1 MVNFS
6 TFELDNGLPVIHHHD
21 DTTPFVVL
29 NILYDVG
36 ARDEDPSKTG
46 FAHLF
51 EHLMFGGSVNI
62 PEYDTPLQKAGGVN
76 NAYTNNDIT
85 NYYLRVPAQNIETAF
100 WLESDR
106 MLSLAFSPKS
116 LEVQRKVVCEEFKE
130 NYINKPYGD
139 VWEHLRKL
147 VYKKH
152 PYQWMTI
159 GKELSHIENAQLDDV
174 KAFFA
179 KYYVPANAIMAVAG
193 NVDLETVKRL
203 SEKWFGPIPHKPK
216 PTRDLPTEPPQ
227 TQARTETVH
236 KPVPSDR
243 LYKAYHMSDRY
254 SDKYYSADMLTDI
267 LGQGPSSRLYLQ
279 LVKEQELFSSI
290 SCYQMGTLDP
300 GMVVIS
306 GQTREG
312 VDIHQADKE
321 VEKILEHVKSER
333 IPEDELQKIKNKIE
347 TSKVFEDIDLFSRA
361 NELCWYN
368 LLGNTDLINTEI
380 NNYLSVRPEQ
390 LQASAEEIF
399 REDNSSTLYYL
410 AEEKV

>member
-1 MVNFS
+1 MVAYS
-6 TFELDNGLPVIHHHD
+6 TFNLDNGLTIIHHQD
-21 DTTPFVVL
+21 ETTPFVVM

-36 ARDEDPSKTG
+36 ARDEDPNKTG

-62 PEYDTPLQKAGGVN
+62 PTYDTPLQKAGGIN

-139 VWEHLRKL
+139 VWQYLRKL

-159 GKELSHIENAQLDDV
+159 GKELSHIENATLEDV

-179 KYYVPANAIMAVAG
+179 KFYTPSNAIMSVAG

-203 SEKWFGPIPHKPK
+203 SEKWFGPIPSHAKPERK
-216 PTRDLPTEPPQ
+216 LPQEPKQTE
-227 TQARTETVH
+227 ARTETVH
-236 KPVPSDR
+236 KEVPSSII
-243 LYKAYHMSDRY
+243 YKAYPMSARR
-254 SDKYYSADMLTDI
+254 SDIYYTDDMVTDI
-267 LGQGPSSRLYLQ
+267 LGNGKSSRLYLR
-279 LVKEQELFSSI
+279 LVKEQELFANI
-290 SCYQMGTLDP
+290 NCYQMGSLDP
-300 GMVVIS
+300 GLVVVN
-306 GQTREG
+306 GQVKDG
-312 VDIHQADKE
+312 VDVQQASDAIDE
-321 VEKILEHVKSER
+321 VLHEMQTQTIE
-333 IPEDELQKIKNKIE
+333 EDELQKIKNKIE
-347 TSKVFEDIDLFSRA
+347 AVKVFEDMDLFSRA
-361 NELCWYN
+361 NELCWFY
-368 LLGNTDLINTEI
+368 LLGDVDKINTEV
-380 NNYLSVRPEQ
+380 NDYMTVTADN
-390 LQASAEEIF
+390 LQDRAQKLFQKE
-399 REDNSSTLYYL
+399 NSNTLFYL
-410 AEEKV
+410 AEG